1 MAAREAHEKENKDFE
16 YIDVLSAPKKL
27 ETMLSYSKGK
37 RKVPVI
43 VAEGRVMVGWQG
55 KS

>member
-1 MAAREAHEKENKDFE
+1 MAAREAHEKENKEFE

-27 ETMLSYSKGK
+27 EAMLNYTKGK

-43 VAEGRVMVGWQG
+43 VAEGRVTVGWQG
-55 KS
+55 KA

>member
-16 YIDVLSAPKKL
+16 YIDVQSAPKKL
-27 ETMLSYSKGK
+27 ETMLNYTKGK

-43 VAEGRVMVGWQG
+43 VAEGGVTIGWQG
-55 KS
+55 KF

>member
-16 YIDVLSAPKKL
+16 YIDVLSAPKKM
-27 ETMLSYSKGK
+27 EKMLDYSKGK

-43 VAEGRVMVGWQG
+43 LAEGRVTVGWQG
-55 KS
+55 NS

>member
-1 MAAREAHEKENKDFE
+1 MAAREAHEKENKEFE
-16 YIDVLSAPKKL
+16 YIDVLSGPKKL
-27 ETMLSYSKGK
+27 ETMLHYSKGK

-43 VAEGRVMVGWQG
+43 VAEGRVTVGWQG